1 MAAASS
7 EIDKE
12 TINQYFE
19 QKKVD
24 EIFINACRNG
34 KVDIVN
40 LLIYLNYDVNKT
52 YFSST
57 PLAEACIYSETEIV
71 KLLIEAGADVN
82 PVANITVWN
91 RLPLCLAIE
100 RKNRSIVKKLLKAG
114 ADVNKYDVFTGVR
127 PIHQATMIGFH
138 EIFDLLIKYGGDINS
153 EASGL
158 DPSTALHYAV
168 SRGNPKTKTV
178 KKLISFGSNL
188 NSRDLYGRTPLH
200 NAAWCGWNKI
210 VKLFI
215 EKGAEIDAGDFE
227 GITPLF
233 EAAFYKNEETVKLL
247 IEKGADP
254 TITTNEGK
262 TIFLFTSDYDE
273 NNDNEDKTIEKNIV
287 KFLFTEI
294 WNLKKE
300 EEPNSKRQ
308 RIK

>member
-12 TINQYFE
+12 TINRYFK
-19 QKKVD
+19 QKEVDKV
-24 EIFINACRNG
+24 FINACRYG
-34 KVDIVN
+34 KADIVN
-40 LLIYLNYDVNKT
+40 LLIHLDYDVNKT
-52 YFSST
+52 YFSSN
-57 PLAEACIYSETEIV
+57 PLIEACIYSEAEIV
-71 KLLIEAGADVN
+71 SLLIDAGANVN

-114 ADVNKYDVFTGVR
+114 ADVNKYDIFTSVR
-127 PIHQATMIGFH
+127 PIHQATVIGFH
-138 EIFDLLIKYGGDINS
+138 EIFDLLVKYGGDVNS

-168 SRGNPKTKTV
+168 GRGDEKTV
-178 KKLISFGSNL
+178 EKLISLGSNI
-188 NSRDLYGRTPLH
+188 NSKDLYGRTPLH
-200 NAAWCGWNKI
+200 NAAQCGANRI
-210 VKLFI
+210 I
-215 EKGAEIDAGDFE
+215 EILIENGAEIDFGDSE

-247 IEKGADP
+247 IDKGADP

-262 TIFLFTSDYDE
+262 TIFLFTSD
-273 NNDNEDKTIEKNIV
+273 NEDSDDQDKTIEKNIV
-287 KFLFTEI
+287 NYLFTEI